1 MHHMGVFDIIFI
13 AIYLLFALI
22 RAPRDL
28 GNKRAKHIVSRKG
41 AIEKLCLLL
50 VFTGFTTMPVL
61 YLFTPWFDGADV
73 AVDPR
78 LGWPGAVAG
87 AAGIALLW
95 MTHRD
100 LGREFSQTLEL
111 KEAHRLV
118 TTGLYSR
125 IRHPMYTA
133 IFLVAIAQLL
143 LIGNLAVAPA
153 FLIAFTVLY
162 FARIENEERML
173 REHFGQAY
181 GDYCLRTHRLFPAL
195 RNTQM
200 TD

>member
-1 MHHMGVFDIIFI
+1 MHHMGYFDIIFI
-13 AIYLLFALI
+13 AMYLLFALI

-28 GNKRAKHIVSRKG
+28 SNRRARHVESRKG

-61 YLFTPWFDGADV
+61 YLFTPWFDYADFTV
-73 AVDPR
+73 NPL
-78 LGWPGAVAG
+78 LGWLGALIG
-87 AAGIALLW
+87 AAGIVMLW

-100 LGREFSQTLEL
+100 LGPEFSQTLEL
-111 KEAHRLV
+111 KEEHRLV

-143 LIGNLAVAPA
+143 LIGNVAVAPA
-153 FLIAFTVLY
+153 FLIAFTILY
-162 FARIENEERML
+162 FARIGHEERMML
-173 REHFGQAY
+173 DHFSGAY
-181 GDYCLRTHRLFPAL
+181 NDYCLRTWRLLPAL
-195 RNTQM
+195 RK
-200 TD
+200 

>member
-1 MHHMGVFDIIFI
+1 MHHMGVFDIVFI
-13 AIYLLFALI
+13 LMYLLFALI
-22 RAPRDL
+22 RVPRDL
-28 GNKRAKHIVSRKG
+28 GNKRAKHIESRKG
-41 AIEKLCLLL
+41 AVESICLLL

-61 YLFTPWFDGADV
+61 YLFTPWLDVADF

-78 LGWPGAVAG
+78 FGWLGALTG
-87 AAGIALLW
+87 AAGIVLLW
-95 MTHRD
+95 ITHRD

-143 LIGNLAVAPA
+143 LIGNRAVAPA
-153 FLIAFTVLY
+153 FLIAFTILY
-162 FARIENEERML
+162 FARIEKEERML
-173 REHFGQAY
+173 REHFGVAY
-181 GDYCLRTHRLFPAL
+181 DDYCLRTHRLFPSL
-195 RNTQM
+195 RT
-200 TD
+200 THPG